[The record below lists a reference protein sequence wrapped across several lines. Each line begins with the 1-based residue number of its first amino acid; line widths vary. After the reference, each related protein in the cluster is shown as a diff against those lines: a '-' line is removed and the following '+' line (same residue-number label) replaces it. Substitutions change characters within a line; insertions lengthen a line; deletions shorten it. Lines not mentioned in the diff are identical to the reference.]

1 MTIDP
6 QLQADLRRRFNPDG
20 SPLRNL
26 QNTMTDILREVDAVC
41 RRNNIN
47 YWLSSG
53 TLIGAARHGGFIPWD
68 DDLDIEML
76 RSDYLR
82 FCSIAAREL
91 PPHLV
96 LQNSDTDPMFLLGLA
111 KIRDSRTS
119 IKSTSQG
126 LEQHYRFNGV
136 FIDILPIE
144 PSTSYLLHRVSG
156 KLAYWG
162 ALAVNRFNGRR
173 GDRLVRAVTQ
183 GLNGVLRA
191 ANRLVQPLAP
201 GKRLRHVFPS
211 TFPRPRMID
220 EIFPLT
226 EITFE
231 GHTFMAPGNTD
242 AYLRRIYGDWTA
254 LPDLSR
260 LEAHTVL

>member
-26 QNTMTDILREVDAVC
+26 QETMTGILCEVDAVC
-41 RRNNIN
+41 RRNNIT

-76 RSDYLR
+76 ADDYRR
-82 FCSIAAREL
+82 FCAIAAREL

-96 LQNSDTDPMFLLGLA
+96 LQNSATDPMFLLGLA
-111 KIRDSRTS
+111 KIRDTRTS
-119 IKSTSQG
+119 IKSASKG

-144 PSTSYLLHRVSG
+144 PSTSYLLHRISG

-162 ALAVNRFNGRR
+162 ALAVNRFSGRR
-173 GDRLVRAVTQ
+173 GEGAVRAVTK
-183 GLNGVLRA
+183 GMNGILRLLNRMI
-191 ANRLVQPLAP
+191 QPLAP
-201 GKRLRHVFPS
+201 GQRLRHVFPS
-211 TFPRPRMID
+211 TFPKPRMLD
-220 EIFPLT
+220 ELFPLT

-231 GHTFMAPGNTD
+231 GHRFMAPADTD

-260 LEAHTVL
+260 IRTHTVL